1 MWEQRMT
8 QASET
13 ILIKIGGSFAADT
26 IKLAE
31 LASAIHVLV
40 NKSYRVV
47 LVHGGGKD
55 INENLK
61 LLDEV
66 PEFVSGLRVTDE
78 SVLKMV
84 EMTLC
89 GTMNKRLV
97 RLLQVSGCKVVG
109 ISGQDGELLIAQK
122 KLKEGH
128 DIGFVGEI
136 TDVNTQLIDD
146 LLAKK
151 WLPVV
156 SPLSVDQEGNAYNV
170 NADEAASALARALN
184 VDQLLFISD
193 VAGVLNRDEI
203 ISYLN
208 EGEID
213 ELVDSKVIQ
222 GGMIPKVE
230 SCLECVNSGIGRVH
244 ILGWKDAESL
254 ESQIMGKINY
264 GTIIS

>member
-1 MWEQRMT
+1 MNQAT
-8 QASET
+8 QT
-13 ILIKIGGSFAADT
+13 ILIKIGGSLAADIEQLT
-26 IKLAE
+26 GL
-31 LASAIHVLV
+31 SNAISFLV
-40 NKSYRVV
+40 KKKYQVI

-66 PEFVSGLRVTDE
+66 PEFVNGLRVTDE

-89 GTMNKRLV
+89 GSMNKKLV
-97 RLLQVSGCKVVG
+97 RLLQQSDCKAVG
-109 ISGQDGELLIAQK
+109 ISGQDGQLLVAQK
-122 KLKEGH
+122 KLKDGH
-128 DIGFVGEI
+128 DIGFVGEV
-136 TDVNTQLIDD
+136 TDVNTALVDD
-146 LLAKK
+146 LLKK
-151 WLPVV
+151 EWLPVV
-156 SPLSVDQEGNAYNV
+156 SPLSVDLEGNAYNV

-184 VDQLLFISD
+184 VDQLLYISD
-193 VAGVLNRDEI
+193 VPGVLNREEI

-213 ELVDSKVIQ
+213 DLIESKIIQ

-230 SCLECVNSGIGRVH
+230 SCLECVHSGIGRVH

-254 ESQIMGKINY
+254 EQQIMGNINY